1 VLDANARDLRDFMS
15 ELCQRAYGAGWIQHL
30 EFALWHAVVNGP
42 MTYGRLEIA
51 EPHIAELRRLSDLSG
66 GWVYVDDELGE
77 RSIPLEEWQDVFS
90 RNIDI
95 VRME

>member
-1 VLDANARDLRDFMS
+1 MPTPATF
-15 ELCQRAYGAGWIQHL
+15 
-30 EFALWHAVVNGP
+30 
-42 MTYGRLEIA
+42 A